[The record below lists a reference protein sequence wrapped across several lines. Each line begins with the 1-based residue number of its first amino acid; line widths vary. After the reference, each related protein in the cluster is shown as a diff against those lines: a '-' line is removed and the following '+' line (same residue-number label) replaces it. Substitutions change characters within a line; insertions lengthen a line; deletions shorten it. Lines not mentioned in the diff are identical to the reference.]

1 MEGYDHP
8 NRLLIA
14 VDCLVFTFIE
24 GRLHLLIIRNTS
36 ASYSHEWS
44 LMGDFINHD
53 ETLDE
58 AAARVLAHLTGVSG
72 VYLEQFRAF
81 GSLDRDE
88 IERTISVA
96 YYALVNHEDVDRQI
110 TSDYSARWASVF
122 DLPVL
127 GFDHSEMVTAAL
139 RRLRYRAIHEPVIL
153 QMLGDR
159 FTLTE
164 LQASYESIF
173 QTAIDA
179 GNFRRRLR
187 RMNYLEQLAEKDQRY
202 SKKGAYLYRFREDLF
217 AEAVA
222 GGAEFLLKP

>member
-8 NRLLIA
+8 HRLLVS
-14 VDCLVFTFIE
+14 VDCLVFTFID

-36 ASYSHEWS
+36 PHYSHEWS
-44 LMGDFINHD
+44 LMGDFINAG
-53 ETLDE
+53 ESLDE
-58 AAARVLAHLTGVSG
+58 AAARILTYLTGVSG

-81 GSLDRDE
+81 GAIDRDE
-88 IERTISVA
+88 IERVVSVA
-96 YYALVNHEDVDRQI
+96 YYALVNHKHVDGQI
-110 TSDYSARWASVF
+110 TGDYSVRWVSVF
-122 DLPVL
+122 DLPDL
-127 GFDHSEMVTAAL
+127 GFDHSDMVTAAL

-159 FTLTE
+159 FTLTQ
-164 LQASYESIF
+164 LQAAYESIF
-173 QTAIDA
+173 QTTIDA

-187 RMNYLEQLAEKDQRY
+187 RMNYLEQLAEKDPRH

-217 AEAVA
+217 ADAVA

>member
-8 NRLLIA
+8 DRLLVA
-14 VDCLVFTFIE
+14 VDCLVFCFID
-24 GRLHLLIIRNTS
+24 GRLHLLITRNQCPR
-36 ASYSHEWS
+36 YHHEWS
-44 LMGDFINHD
+44 LMGDFILRN
-53 ETLDE
+53 ESLDE
-58 AAARVLAHLTGVSG
+58 AAVRILMQLTGVSG

-81 GSLDRDE
+81 GDIDRDK

-96 YYALVNHEDVDRQI
+96 YYALVNHADVDRQI
-110 TSDYSARWASVF
+110 TADYQARWVPVY
-122 DLPVL
+122 DLPPL

-164 LQASYESIF
+164 LQAAYESIF
-173 QTAIDA
+173 QTTIDA

-187 RMNYLEQLAEKDQRY
+187 RMNYLEQLDEKDQRY